1 MPTSSTFFFASTVT
15 LPPTVCTMDPHS
27 MDRTARWVQ
36 AHSNPRAL
44 QGSQHHTRLKRQDG
58 QSASQQSSR
67 TDLGAPEHAA
77 GSNGRTTTMR
87 PRPTVSVL
95 AVAGSTQDSHLQSL
109 GDEEQEPLSRPAYGH
124 HRSRSQPNSLTHDRQ
139 PRPQLNLPDKLYQ
152 KAPAFVQGPP
162 GSGYPMVM
170 STAEPPTSRSA
181 RVVLRGPPSPPPQV
195 PTSLNP
201 KVRVRM
207 SECRSLSSSETTK
220 TNLGYLQK
228 SRPTVQRRRPSL
240 SGATFEEPPRVH
252 SPLQPRTSGH
262 SEPRVQGQ
270 ADVRRVRGRTAS
282 ESRRR

>member
-1 MPTSSTFFFASTVT
+1 
-15 LPPTVCTMDPHS
+15 MDPHS
-27 MDRTARWVQ
+27 MDRTALWVQ
-36 AHSNPRAL
+36 AHSNPRSL

-77 GSNGRTTTMR
+77 GSSGRTTAR
-87 PRPTVSVL
+87 PRPTASVL
-95 AVAGSTQDSHLQSL
+95 AVAGSTQDSQMQSL
-109 GDEEQEPLSRPAYGH
+109 ADEEPLSRPSYGH

-201 KVRVRM
+201 KVCV
-207 SECRSLSSSETTK
+207 
-220 TNLGYLQK
+220 
-228 SRPTVQRRRPSL
+228 
-240 SGATFEEPPRVH
+240 
-252 SPLQPRTSGH
+252 
-262 SEPRVQGQ
+262 
-270 ADVRRVRGRTAS
+270 
-282 ESRRR
+282 